1 MAVACLILGST
12 PEARRN
18 SSEIMDRETRD
29 SAIIRDLLE
38 RIDETPEVNQRSLSQ
53 DLGIALGMTN
63 AYLKRCVK
71 KGWVKL
77 GQVPARRYRYYL
89 TPRGFAEKSRLTAEY
104 FSDSLVFFRR
114 ARESFDHLY
123 DDLES
128 QDVGTI
134 VLCGADEMT
143 EIGVLCA
150 HDRSLDVIG
159 ILRNDGA
166 GDAVR
171 GIAAIDRDDL
181 PTADIYVIATSRGTQ
196 EIHQTLC
203 ETVGQARV
211 RYPEVLGKVI
221 GGAS

>member
-1 MAVACLILGST
+1 
-12 PEARRN
+12 
-18 SSEIMDRETRD
+18 MDRETRD

-128 QDVGTI
+128 QDVATI

-159 ILRNDGA
+159 ILRNDDA

-171 GIAAIDRDDL
+171 GIAAVDQGDL
-181 PTADIYVIATSRGTQ
+181 PAADIYVIATSRGT
-196 EIHQTLC
+196 EEAYRRLC
-203 ETVGQARV
+203 EAVGQNRV